1 MYSPVF
7 ARNLQ
12 CKSLGSVHCWF
23 CNSRLFFMYLS
34 GSSSKNSEV
43 KQAVNTSPGCVN
55 TWKGTALGMYGKSR
69 SDWIQKNDEGMNLA
83 GKEFCDD
90 PRPIR
95 RCWSPKD
102 TPNWLINSSRFY
114 GQMWISFHELESHGW
129 WWPILQ
135 QFYSVFGKFYCLW
148 FSGFRTSLN
157 QQFEEL
163 GGRFV
168 EHMEDWNSDR
178 QRLRQLVDVTGISW
192 ILKVTA
198 TWFYGMVNDWKDWAW
213 YMF

>member
-1 MYSPVF
+1 MWT
-7 ARNLQ
+7 L
-12 CKSLGSVHCWF
+12 
-23 CNSRLFFMYLS
+23 
-34 GSSSKNSEV
+34 
-43 KQAVNTSPGCVN
+43 
-55 TWKGTALGMYGKSR
+55 WKGTALGMYGKSR
-69 SDWIQKNDEGMNLA
+69 SCWIQKIDGGMNLV

-135 QFYSVFGKFYCLW
+135 QFYLVFGKFYCLW

-192 ILKVTA
+192 ILKAAA

-213 YMF
+213 YMFWTVFWWLSRPFE